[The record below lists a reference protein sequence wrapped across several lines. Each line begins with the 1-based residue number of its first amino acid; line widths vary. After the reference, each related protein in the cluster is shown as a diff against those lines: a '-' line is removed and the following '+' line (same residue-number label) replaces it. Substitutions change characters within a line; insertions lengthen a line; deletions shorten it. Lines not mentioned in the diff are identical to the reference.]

1 MSRGELV
8 DAYQAGK
15 LGRRAFI
22 QGLTALGAS
31 MAAANHLA
39 DQVHAAPKPSED
51 VYGNVDDAEPEEVDQ
66 LTSLPST
73 GAGAAADGERQGAGA
88 KRALLGLAGAS
99 TAIAAAWL
107 RRWRRADVE
116 NE

>member
-51 VYGNVDDAEPEEVDQ
+51 VYGGVVDAEPEEGNQ

-73 GAGAAADGERQGAGA
+73 GAGQVADDEGQVPGTRF
-88 KRALLGLAGAS
+88 LGLAGAS
-99 TAIAAAWL
+99 AAIAAAWL
-107 RRWRRADVE
+107 RRWRRNDPE
-116 NE
+116 TR